1 MHKTGVT
8 DYKELQ
14 SLGYDVIFYLKEK
27 QQILQSKVDDLEEEI
42 NEIEEAIMDEYQESL
57 NKKKTKKINQQVTKC
72 IKLHSDYSDDGFGP
86 DMGFDETRTGD
97 SDYVYIGT

>member
-1 MHKTGVT
+1 
-8 DYKELQ
+8 
-14 SLGYDVIFYLKEK
+14 
-27 QQILQSKVDDLEEEI
+27 
-42 NEIEEAIMDEYQESL
+42 MDEYQESL

-86 DMGFDETRTGD
+86 DMGFDETRIGD